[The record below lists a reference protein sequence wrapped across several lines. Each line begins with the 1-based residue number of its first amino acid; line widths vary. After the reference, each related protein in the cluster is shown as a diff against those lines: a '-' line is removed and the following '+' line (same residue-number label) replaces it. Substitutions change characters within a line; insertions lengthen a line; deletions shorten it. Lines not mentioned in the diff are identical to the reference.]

1 MRVNFFFKNGS
12 SFTCEKLIYSY
23 KTSNPFHHPSSPRYW
38 TKELD
43 VTTRPTFYFI
53 PAMWLLILTSAN
65 TLLISTCGH
74 KKKKTAADQSLAH
87 SSFNWNTEM
96 QIFQAL
102 KTDERIMHIDLNCA
116 CHKLCTGSHSSSRIG
131 FVVLASLNITRC
143 SCSSKRKRGVS

>member
-1 MRVNFFFKNGS
+1 MLQHVPLFTYS
-12 SFTCEKLIYSY
+12 SNVVVDIDLRKHFDD
-23 KTSNPFHHPSSPRYW
+23 FHVW
-38 TKELD
+38 T
-43 VTTRPTFYFI
+43 
-53 PAMWLLILTSAN
+53 
-65 TLLISTCGH
+65 H
-74 KKKKTAADQSLAH
+74 KKKTAADQSLAH